1 MDHLYT
7 PWRMAYIRSDKADDE
22 GCVFCAAHLHSDDD
36 ALIVA
41 RGTYHFAILNRY
53 PYNNGHLMIVP
64 YAHSGSQEAL
74 GEAALLELMTM
85 TNQALAALR
94 AVYQPAAF
102 NLGANIGPAAGAGIA
117 EHFHFHIVPRWPG
130 DANFMTV
137 VADTRV
143 VPDTLENCYREVKAA
158 WAHLTAPPADDEANT

>member
-7 PWRMAYIRSDKADDE
+7 PWRMAYIRGEKPDDE
-22 GCVFCAAHLHSDDD
+22 GCVFCGAHAGSDED

-41 RGTYHFAILNRY
+41 RGQHLFAILNRY
-53 PYNNGHLMIVP
+53 PYNTGHLMIVP
-64 YAHSGSQEAL
+64 YAHISSLEAL
-74 GEAALLELMTM
+74 DQAALLELMTL

-94 AVYQPAAF
+94 AVYQPAGF

-117 EHFHFHIVPRWPG
+117 AHFHFHIVPRWPG

-137 VADTRV
+137 VGDTRV
-143 VPDTLENCYREVKAA
+143 VPDTLKHTYQEVKAA
-158 WAHLTAPPADDEANT
+158 WPRAAI